1 MNLMNL
7 EKNTYK
13 FLGTLYQN
21 EKNLN
26 SLIIKKFINIKNE
39 NSKIGLINLS
49 NKFFENQL
57 SNELI
62 LDEEIINFKM
72 IDINQNYKSTDVE
85 DVILIATPGNI
96 NKKISKS

>member
-1 MNLMNL
+1 
-7 EKNTYK
+7 
-13 FLGTLYQN
+13 
-21 EKNLN
+21 
-26 SLIIKKFINIKNE
+26 IKNE

-96 NKKISKS
+96 NKKNIQILNNYIIPIKNKIRGWIFLDFKK